1 MPLPVK
7 RGLTIVVA
15 DMSSERFRT
24 ALVMAAAQA
33 ALGGRARIFLQGEA
47 VSIVRTPIFG
57 MEDEAHETAG
67 LPTLPE
73 LIDETLALGVT
84 ITGCQSGQALL
95 DATPDQFHPALEWA
109 GMTSVLA
116 ELGEDRLVVV

>member
-1 MPLPVK
+1 MSL
-7 RGLTIVVA
+7 RGLTIIVA

-24 ALVMAAAQA
+24 ALVMAGAQA
-33 ALGGRARIFLQGEA
+33 ALGGRARLFLQGEA

-57 MEDEAHETAG
+57 MEDEAHEAAG
-67 LPTLPE
+67 LPTLVE

-84 ITGCQSGQALL
+84 ITGCQSGLALL
-95 DATPDQFHPALEWA
+95 DAPADQFHPALDWG

-116 ELGEDRLVVV
+116 ALGDDRLVVV